1 MNTAGSRSLQ
11 RFVDS
16 QSNVFDD
23 VLKELKDGK
32 KQSHWMW
39 FVFPQLTALGRS
51 ATAKTY
57 GIDSLEEAQAY
68 LSHPILGERLINCS
82 ETVLG
87 HSGRTAH
94 EIFGSPDDLKF
105 KSCMTLFR
113 EADPRIRTFDLAL
126 KMFFDGVPD
135 HLTLNLLNAPKA

>member
-1 MNTAGSRSLQ
+1 MNTAGDPGLN
-11 RFVDS
+11 RFVDA
-16 QSNVFDD
+16 QSSVIDD
-23 VLKELKDGK
+23 VLRELTEGK

-51 ATAKTY
+51 ATAKAY
-57 GIDSLEEAQAY
+57 GIDSLEQAQAY
-68 LSHPILGERLINCS
+68 LSHPTLGERLVKCS
-82 ETVLG
+82 GTVLG

-113 EADPRIRTFDLAL
+113 EADPRIQTFDLAL

-135 HLTLNLLNAPKA
+135 HLTLNLLNAPTA